1 MNLNVIG
8 DLLKLIES
16 CLADRNQRYVLIEK
30 NFKYK
35 KIKTGV
41 PQGSV

>member
-16 CLADRNQRYVLIEK
+16 YLADRNQRYVLLRKILSGK
-30 NFKYK
+30 N
-35 KIKTGV
+35 
-41 PQGSV
+41 

>member
-16 CLADRNQRYVLIEK
+16 YLADRNQRYVLIEK
-30 NFKYK
+30 NFK
-35 KIKTGV
+35 
-41 PQGSV
+41 